1 MVEHANAAGWK
12 LPRRIE
18 DEGDRLLF
26 EDWEDEVVW
35 EPASSRAKRR
45 GQLVNG
51 RAAHQ
56 QNGDIKVPELSTA
69 MSAETR
75 FGFKNPDIESG
86 EWMKSIVWSSS
97 APFKDFTKLQLNLND
112 PAGPA
117 SSLNRPADNV
127 KNAIVRV
134 GTGWSMDPYNLSNDK
149 LYEVRKEA
157 KRTVRQTFGQL
168 EVQHSYPAMKLQFPW
183 VGFGRYVRIHIL
195 LTAVPIVQN
204 TIVQA

>member
-1 MVEHANAAGWK
+1 MVQHANAAGWQ
-12 LPRRIE
+12 LPPHIE
-18 DEGDRLLF
+18 DEGDRLRF

-35 EPASSRAKRR
+35 EPASSKAKRR
-45 GQLVNG
+45 AQLVNG
-51 RAAHQ
+51 RAAPQ
-56 QNGDIKVPELSTA
+56 QNRVGGISDRKAAAT
-69 MSAETR
+69 AETR

-86 EWMKSIVWSSS
+86 EWLKSIVWSSS
-97 APFKDFTKLQLNLND
+97 TPFKDFTKLQLNLND

-127 KNAIVRV
+127 KNAIVRI

-183 VGFGRYVRIHIL
+183 VSSLMIHMYAHSLIF
-195 LTAVPIVQN
+195 VHSVQN
-204 TIVQA
+204 TTVQA